1 MFLAGYVLLWLAIA
15 LYVAL
20 LFRGGGRLRC
30 VASAAA
36 ALSWLCLMA
45 GLAARG
51 LAAGHWPLTNRYE
64 YAWWFAWSIVGL
76 YLLLELRWRECW
88 AGAGVMAA
96 ALVVATYALLRP
108 AEEVVIRPLL
118 PALRSVWLQFHV
130 LTAAVGYGAG
140 GVGAGLAL
148 VRLLLPARL
157 RRGAIAKVTPDCV
170 SNQGLGDGGTA
181 EPEAGGTVL
190 EALDRNVERV
200 LGWGFPWLTL
210 GILTGAIWAQD
221 AWGRYWGWDPKETW
235 ALVTWLWYL
244 MLLHLRGLRRW
255 RGQRMAWLTLV
266 GFVLILFT
274 LAGLPWLL
282 RTVRLVSLHGF

>member
-1 MFLAGYVLLWLAIA
+1 MLTASYVTLWLALA
-15 LYVAL
+15 LYGAL
-20 LFRGGGRLRC
+20 LFRGGGRLGRA
-30 VASAAA
+30 ASAAA
-36 ALSWLCLMA
+36 ALAWLLVTV

-64 YAWWFAWSIVGL
+64 YAWWFAWSIVGV
-76 YLLLELRWRECW
+76 YLLLERRGRVRW
-88 AGAGVMAA
+88 AGAGVLAV
-96 ALVVATYALLRP
+96 ALLVATYALLRP
-108 AEEVVIRPLL
+108 AEEAAIRPLL

-130 LTAAVGYGAG
+130 LAAAVGYGAG

-148 VRLLLPARL
+148 IRLLGTARL
-157 RRGAIAKVTPDCV
+157 RAGGAAGAPRDLDACQEPTDSGSAQP
-170 SNQGLGDGGTA
+170 DGGETA
-181 EPEAGGTVL
+181 L

-200 LGWGFPWLTL
+200 IGWGFPWLTL

-221 AWGRYWGWDPKETW
+221 AWGRYWGWDPKESW

-255 RGQRMAWLTLV
+255 RGRRMAWLAV
-266 GFVLILFT
+266 AGFALIFFT